1 MYEVT
6 RDRFYKV
13 FQPGDPTHAGSPGWS
28 HAPVPGWGVNPVR
41 VGPPAL
47 GAVAAAVESPLT
59 AAIRQAAKNTVF
71 LTRESPAAYV
81 PPVHRQVPA
90 QMFNELIH
98 TAAPWGTFP
107 NRRAYDGLGAYY
119 AEAPLRAVAG
129 LGAEEI
135 TDEEEIE
142 DSWKPLFSESQLPSD
157 QRQDLTDEAAAEEEE
172 SGGGL
177 GVPLLLGALGIAAIG
192 GIVYFRQRRRGG

>member
-6 RDRFYKV
+6 RDRFYRV
-13 FQPGDPTHAGSPGWS
+13 FQPDDPTHAGSPGWS
-28 HAPVPGWGVNPVR
+28 QAPVPGWGVNPVR
-41 VGPPAL
+41 VGPPAF
-47 GAVAAAVESPLT
+47 GAVAAAVESPLV
-59 AAIRQAAKNTVF
+59 AAIQQAAKSTVF

-107 NRRAYDGLGAYY
+107 NQRAYNGIGAYY
-119 AEAPLRAVAG
+119 VEAPLRAVAG

-157 QRQDLTDEAAAEEEE
+157 QRQASTDEEAEEES
-172 SGGGL
+172 SGSGL

-192 GIVYFRQRRRGG
+192 GIVYFARKRGG

>member
-6 RDRFYKV
+6 RERFYSV
-13 FQPGDPTHAGSPGWS
+13 LQPDDPTHAGSPGWS
-28 HAPVPGWGVNPVR
+28 QAPVPGWGVNPVR
-41 VGPPAL
+41 VGPPAF
-47 GAVAAAVESPLT
+47 GEVAAAVESPLV
-59 AAIRQAAKNTVF
+59 AAIQQAAKTAIF
-71 LTRESPAAYV
+71 QTRESPSAYV

-98 TAAPWGTFP
+98 TAAPWGIFP
-107 NRRAYDGLGAYY
+107 NQRAYDGLGAYY
-119 AEAPLRAVAG
+119 MEEPLRAVSG
-129 LGAEEI
+129 LGTEEVS
-135 TDEEEIE
+135 EEE
-142 DSWKPLFSESQLPSD
+142 S
-157 QRQDLTDEAAAEEEE
+157 